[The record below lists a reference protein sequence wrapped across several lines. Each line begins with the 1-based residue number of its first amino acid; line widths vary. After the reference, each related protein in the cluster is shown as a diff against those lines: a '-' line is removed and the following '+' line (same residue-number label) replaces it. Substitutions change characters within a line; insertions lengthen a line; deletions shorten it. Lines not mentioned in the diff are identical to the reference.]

1 MTTDHEQR
9 VAALSARRTPR
20 LTPQRQATIGKILAT
35 GLTSTTVFGITA
47 ALGWSA
53 SVASNDTAD
62 KVVFDQATGVITA
75 YRNGQVVSS
84 QQVATPAARSTSE
97 PTTVSS
103 DPSGGFPALAPPF
116 TAAPVL
122 APPPTG
128 APSTV
133 APMTSPTAITIPVAI
148 PAPQPAQPA
157 PPPQASSSGSN

>member
-20 LTPQRQATIGKILAT
+20 LTPKRQATIGKILAT

-53 SVASNDTAD
+53 SAASNDTAD

-84 QQVATPAARSTSE
+84 QQVAAPSAQLPSE

-103 DPSGGFPALAPPF
+103 DPSGGFPAVAPPITAAPAIAPPSTSSPS
-116 TAAPVL
+116 TAAPV
-122 APPPTG
+122 
-128 APSTV
+128 
-133 APMTSPTAITIPVAI
+133 TSPTAITIPIAI
-148 PAPQPAQPA
+148 PAPQPA
-157 PPPQASSSGSN
+157 PPPQASSAGSN